1 MKNKEEPSAH
11 SHRENSWRQVDLS
24 LRWEL
29 ADDIGHQTRSSP
41 LRPNHGGATGA
52 ARAEQ
57 PALSDSNELM
67 MERVVQWPNIEKAW
81 KNVKAN
87 RGAPGPDGIT
97 IAEFPSWFRPRWP
110 EIRQQLLDGTYR
122 PDPVRRKAIDK
133 PDGSGQRLLG
143 IPNVIDRLIQQAIV
157 QVLTPVFDPHFSESS
172 YGFRPQRSAHGAAK
186 QVRATIRRG
195 FRYAADIDL
204 SKFFDR
210 VGHDVL
216 MSRVARR
223 VQDKLLLL
231 LIGRYLRAGVMVEGV
246 LQPTDVGTPQGGP
259 LSPILS
265 NILLDDLDQ
274 ELVRRQLPFVRYADD
289 FAVFAKTR
297 RAAWRIMRSVTRFVT
312 QHLKLVVNDEKSQ
325 VVACTEFEFL
335 GFSFPKSRG
344 NINVA
349 PKSIKRFKQRIKE
362 LTGRSWGVS
371 MERRLSELR
380 SYLRGWMGYFGL
392 ANQLK
397 LLARLD
403 QWIRRRIRMCYWKQ
417 WRRPKRR
424 RQMLIRLG
432 VPPRQAIRHA
442 RSRKSYWHMAKT
454 IASGV
459 GLTNAWLEQQGLLSI
474 KTLWSQ
480 LAPLR
485 RTA

>member
-1 MKNKEEPSAH
+1 MKNKEEPSGH
-11 SHRENSWRQVDLS
+11 SQRGDSWRQVDLPF
-24 LRWEL
+24 
-29 ADDIGHQTRSSP
+29 AGDDGQQTRNPP
-41 LRPNHGGATGA
+41 LRPDSGGVSVA

-57 PALSDSNELM
+57 PALSDSRESLM
-67 MERVVQWPNIEKAW
+67 QQVVDEANIEKAW
-81 KNVKAN
+81 RNVKTN

-97 IAEFPSWFRPRWP
+97 IAEFPQWLRPRWP
-110 EIRQQLLDGTYR
+110 ELRQQLLDGTYR
-122 PDPVRRKAIDK
+122 PGPVRRKTLDK
-133 PDGSGQRLLG
+133 PDGGQRLLG
-143 IPNVIDRLIQQAIV
+143 IPNIVDRLIQQAIV

-172 YGFRPQRSAHGAAK
+172 HGFRPKRSAHGAAK

-195 FRYAADIDL
+195 YRYAADIDL

-210 VGHDVL
+210 VQHDIL

-223 VQDKLLLL
+223 VQDKMLLR
-231 LIGRYLRAGVMVEGV
+231 LIGRYLRAGVMVDGI
-246 LQPTDVGTPQGGP
+246 LQQTDLGTPQGGP
-259 LSPILS
+259 ASPLLA
-265 NILLDDLDQ
+265 NILLDDLDK
-274 ELVRRQLPFVRYADD
+274 ELESRGLPFVRYADD
-289 FAVFAKTR
+289 FAIFAKSH
-297 RAAWRIMRSVTRFVT
+297 RAAQRIMRSVTRYLT
-312 QHLKLVVNDEKSQ
+312 EQLRLAVNTEKSQ

-349 PKSIKRFKQRIKE
+349 RKSIRRFKDRIKE
-362 LTGRSWGVS
+362 LTSRSWGVS
-371 MERRLSELR
+371 MEHRLNRLR

-397 LLARLD
+397 LFAQLD
-403 QWIRRRIRMCYWKQ
+403 GWIRRRIRMCYWKQ

-424 RQMLIRLG
+424 RLMLIRLG
-432 VPPRQAIRHA
+432 VPIRQAIRHA

-459 GLTNAWLEQQGLLSI
+459 GLTNAWLAEQGLLSL
-474 KTLWSQ
+474 KTLWVE